1 MNFFSLFKR
10 NLIYKFKQKFSVDK
24 DQISLKS
31 LDELFHHYGSDK
43 AEIFKITNQQ
53 GHGFSNFYEKKLE
66 KFKNKKINILEIGSY
81 AGSSAAAFIKYLP
94 NSQVFCFDINVSNFK
109 FKSKNI
115 HVFGVD
121 INNEKRIKKILN
133 KIFTDYG
140 FEKFDLIIDDGSH
153 NLKDILIALKL
164 FFKILKKES
173 LYIIED
179 FKHPNYYKYNN
190 NLEHIFVNEFLDNIV
205 RKKISPSSIFN
216 DNDQKNLIDSIKKI
230 ESFKGNLKDSDIC
243 FVTKK

>member
-10 NLIYKFKQKFSVDK
+10 NLIYKFKKKVSVDT

-43 AEIFKITNQQ
+43 AEIFKKTNQQ

-66 KFKNKKINILEIGSY
+66 RFKNKKINILEIGSY

-94 NSQVFCFDINVSNFK
+94 NSQVFCFDINISNFK
-109 FKSKNI
+109 YKSKNI

-121 INNEKRIKKILN
+121 INNEKRIEKTLN
-133 KIFTDYG
+133 KIFADHR
-140 FEKFDLIIDDGSH
+140 FKKFDLIIDDGSH

-164 FFKILKKES
+164 FFKILQKES

-179 FKHPNYYKYNN
+179 FKHPNYYEYNN
-190 NLEHIFVNEFLDNIV
+190 NLEHIFVNEFLDNIQ
-205 RKKISPSSIFN
+205 RKKISPSSIFSYN
-216 DNDQKNLIDSIKKI
+216 EQKDLAGSIKKI
-230 ESFKGNLKDSDIC
+230 ENFKGNLKDSDIC
-243 FVTKK
+243 FITKN

>member
-1 MNFFSLFKR
+1 MNFFSSFKR
-10 NLIYKFKQKFSVDK
+10 NLIYKFKKKVSVDT

-43 AEIFKITNQQ
+43 AEIFKKTNQQ

-81 AGSSAAAFIKYLP
+81 AGSSAAAFVKYFP
-94 NSQVFCFDINVSNFK
+94 ISKFFCFDLNISNFIY
-109 FKSKNI
+109 KSTII

-121 INNEKRIKKILN
+121 INNEKKIKKILN
-133 KIFTDYG
+133 KIFVDYS

-153 NLKDILIALKL
+153 NLKDILIALKI
-164 FFKILKKES
+164 FFKILQKES

-179 FKHPNYYKYNN
+179 FKHPNYYEYNN
-190 NLEHIFVNEFLDNIV
+190 NLEHIFVNEFLDNIE
-205 RKKISPSSIFN
+205 RKNISPSNIFN
-216 DNDQKNLIDSIKKI
+216 DNEQKNLINSIKKV
-230 ESFKGNLKDSDIC
+230 ENFKGNLKDSDIC
-243 FVTKK
+243 FITKN